1 MMAFKWPLINMPIYA
16 QKKVTWRMKREKKMP
31 LKNVSKKNLEKK
43 KRKKKLATVW
53 S

>member
-1 MMAFKWPLINMPIYA
+1 MPISA

-43 KRKKKLATVW
+43 KRKKNSQLSGVDPSTFC
-53 S
+53 